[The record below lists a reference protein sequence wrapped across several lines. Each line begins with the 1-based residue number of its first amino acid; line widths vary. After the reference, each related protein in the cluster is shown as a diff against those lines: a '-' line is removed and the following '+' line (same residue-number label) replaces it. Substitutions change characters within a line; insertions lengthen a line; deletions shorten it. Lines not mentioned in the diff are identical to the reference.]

1 MLLLL
6 AGCGGGTKNPDN
18 GFGGSTG
25 FGGSGAGGNI
35 GSTCPA
41 SNATG
46 TLSIR
51 ISGTPSGHG
60 SVSLAGGSTLTA
72 GNDLSL
78 AAGPQTVTAYLVAE
92 GTQMVRAAYSPVVDV
107 PAPCV
112 RAGQTTIVNV
122 TYSRIASS
130 GALWMGASNTPSG
143 ATLLSFVPAVLA
155 SSGPSEATVVAKTG
169 GSDGF
174 TFDVFGNAWVIGGTT
189 ADPPVAR
196 IPAASLGS
204 DGVKTPDV
212 IIDSPSFGTTIPGP
226 TALAFDADGNLWVT
240 IVGEDK
246 VVMIAGSAL
255 DTPGVSA
262 PLAAVEEGGISAP
275 QGIAF
280 DSAGNLWVAAGGAST
295 VMRINAAHLTSSGT
309 GADLTITAQSP
320 GPVFG
325 TLASPIGLAFDADGN
340 LWVGYEDRFAR
351 LTPADQAGSGTKTV
365 TPAVQVA
372 PDVQSLP
379 LGMAFDEFGG
389 HWFADVSGH
398 FACFGDS
405 QLASSGTKT
414 PQIIISSADL
424 GYAGWFALYPAP
436 AFTPLAHALP

>member
-1 MLLLL
+1 MGRSQVVVSGMLLLL
-6 AGCGGGTKNPDN
+6 AGCGAGMNSPNN

-25 FGGSGAGGNI
+25 FGGSGFGGDT
-35 GSTCPA
+35 GSTCPVT
-41 SNATG
+41 SATG

-78 AAGPQTVTAYLVAE
+78 TAGPQTVTAYLVAE
-92 GTQMVRAAYSPVVDV
+92 GSQMVRAAYSPVVDV

-122 TYSRIASS
+122 TYSRVASS

-143 ATLLSFVPAVLA
+143 ATLLSFVPAISG
-155 SSGPSEATVVAKTG
+155 SSGPSAATVVAKTQG

-189 ADPPVAR
+189 ANPPLAR

-212 IIDSPSFGTTIPGP
+212 IIDSPSFGNTFPGP
-226 TALAFDADGNLWVT
+226 TALAFDADGNLRVS

-246 VVMIAGSAL
+246 VVKSPGSAL
-255 DTPGVSA
+255 DTPGVSS
-262 PLAAVEEGGISAP
+262 PVAAVEEGGISGA

-295 VMRINAAHLTSSGT
+295 VVRINAAHLADSGT
-309 GADLTITAQSP
+309 GADLTITALSP
-320 GPVFG
+320 GPVIG
-325 TLASPIGLAFDADGN
+325 TLASPIGLAFDANGN

-351 LTPADQAGSGTKTV
+351 LTPADQAGSGTKTI
-365 TPAVQVA
+365 TAGGPARPRRAVA
-372 PDVQSLP
+372 
-379 LGMAFDEFGG
+379 AAG
-389 HWFADVSGH
+389 HGVRRARG
-398 FACFGDS
+398 
-405 QLASSGTKT
+405 
-414 PQIIISSADL
+414 
-424 GYAGWFALYPAP
+424 ALVRRRLRP
-436 AFTPLAHALP
+436 FRLLR

>member
-6 AGCGGGTKNPDN
+6 SGCGAGMKNPNN

-25 FGGSGAGGNI
+25 FGGSGFGGDT
-35 GSTCPA
+35 GSTCPVT
-41 SNATG
+41 SATG

-51 ISGTPSGHG
+51 ITGTPSGHG

-78 AAGPQTVTAYLVAE
+78 TAGPQTVTAYLVAE
-92 GTQMVRAAYSPVVDV
+92 GNQMVRAAYSPVVDV

-143 ATLLSFVPAVLA
+143 ATLLSFVPADLG
-155 SSGPSEATVVAKTG
+155 SSGPSVATVVAKTG

-212 IIDSPSFGTTIPGP
+212 IIDSPSFGNTFPGP
-226 TALAFDADGNLWVT
+226 TALAFDADGNLWVS

-246 VVMIAGSAL
+246 VVKIAGSAL
-255 DTPGVSA
+255 DTPGVSS
-262 PLAAVEEGGISAP
+262 PVAAVEEGGISAP

-280 DSAGNLWVAAGGAST
+280 DGVGNLWVAAGGAST
-295 VMRINAAHLTSSGT
+295 VVRINAAHLASSGT

-351 LTPADQAGSGTKTV
+351 LTPADQAGSGTKTI
-365 TPAVQVA
+365 TPSVQIA

-379 LGMAFDEFGG
+379 LGMAFDELGG
-389 HWFADVSGH
+389 LWFADVSGH
-398 FACFGDS
+398 FACFSDS

-414 PQIIISSADL
+414 PQLIISSADL

>member
-6 AGCGGGTKNPDN
+6 AGCGAGMKNPNN
-18 GFGGSTG
+18 GFGGSSG
-25 FGGSGAGGNI
+25 FGGDT

-41 SNATG
+41 TSATG

-92 GTQMVRAAYSPVVDV
+92 GTQMVRVAYSPAVDV
-107 PAPCV
+107 PLPCV
-112 RAGQTTIVNV
+112 RAGETTVVNV
-122 TYSRIASS
+122 AYTRIASS
-130 GALWMGASNTPSG
+130 GALWMGNSNTASG
-143 ATLLSFVPAVLA
+143 STLLSYVPADLA
-155 SSGPSEATVVAKTG
+155 SSGPSVATVVAKTG

-189 ADPPVAR
+189 ADPPIAR

-204 DGVKTPDV
+204 DGVKTPDI

-226 TALAFDADGNLWVT
+226 TALAFDFDGNLWVS
-240 IVGEDK
+240 IVSEDK
-246 VVMIAGSAL
+246 VVKIAGSAL
-255 DTPGVSA
+255 DTTGSSA
-262 PLAAVEEGGISAP
+262 PVAAVVESGISAP
-275 QGIAF
+275 QGRAF
-280 DSAGNLWVAAGGAST
+280 DSTGNLWVAAGGAST
-295 VMRINAAHLTSSGT
+295 VVRINAAHLTSSGT
-309 GADLTITAQSP
+309 GADLTIVALSP
-320 GPVFG
+320 PPIIGP
-325 TLASPIGLAFDADGN
+325 LSSPIGLAFDANGN
-340 LWVGYEDRFAR
+340 LWVGFEDRFAR

-365 TPAVQVA
+365 TPTVQIA

-379 LGMAFDEFGG
+379 LGMAFDELGG
-389 HWFADVSGH
+389 LWFADVAGH

-414 PQIIISSADL
+414 PQIIISSSDL

>member
-1 MLLLL
+1 MLLVL
-6 AGCGGGTKNPDN
+6 AGCGAGASKNPNN
-18 GFGGSTG
+18 GFGGSSG
-25 FGGSGAGGNI
+25 FGGNI

-41 SNATG
+41 TSATG

-60 SVSLAGGSTLTA
+60 AVSLAGGSSLTA
-72 GNDLSL
+72 SNDLSL
-78 AAGPQTVTAYLVAE
+78 PAGPQTVTAYLVAE
-92 GTQMVRAAYSPVVDV
+92 GTQMVRAAYSPTVDV

-112 RAGQTTIVNV
+112 HAGQATIVNV
-122 TYSRIASS
+122 TYARIASS

-143 ATLLSFVPAVLA
+143 ATLLSYVPADLA
-155 SSGPSEATVVAKTG
+155 SSGASPATVAAKTG

-174 TFDVFGNAWVIGGTT
+174 TFDVFGNAWVIGGTS

-196 IPAASLGS
+196 IPAAALGS

-212 IIDSPSFGTTIPGP
+212 VIDSPSFGNSIPGP
-226 TALAFDADGNLWVT
+226 TALAFDADGNLWVS
-240 IVGEDK
+240 IVSEDK
-246 VVMIAGSAL
+246 VVKIAGSAL
-255 DTPGVSA
+255 DTPGTSSPVA
-262 PLAAVEEGGISAP
+262 TVEEGGISAP

-295 VMRINAAHLTSSGT
+295 VVRINAAHLTTSGN
-309 GADLTITAQSP
+309 GADLTITALSP
-320 GPVFG
+320 GPVIG

-340 LWVGYEDRFAR
+340 LWVGYDDRFAR
-351 LTPADQAGSGTKTV
+351 LTPADQTGTGTRTI
-365 TPAVQVA
+365 TPAIQIA

-389 HWFADVSGH
+389 LWFSDVVGN
-398 FACFGDS
+398 FACFGGS